1 MTRTGTA
8 PRRADYPA
16 ADPGP
21 VPVRIRH
28 SKGGGA
34 LGFFQTTGDVSA
46 FTSASLFQP
55 GARVDVVTRFS
66 ATVGFRGSREA
77 WRDLRGFAVKFLTDD
92 GEYDLVGNN
101 SPVFF
106 LRDEAAFASL
116 VVVHKM
122 YRDGTVYDYDRLWD
136 FWTAHPETAHQVAWL
151 LSDRGIP
158 RSWRHQDGFGS
169 HTYQWVNAA
178 GERFWVKYHLR
189 TDQGIEYLT
198 DADADGIA
206 GTEVDHQR
214 ADLRAAIERGEH
226 PSWTLSVQV
235 MPYEAART
243 DAFNAFDLTKV
254 WPKSDY
260 PLIEVGTLVLDR
272 NPDDELGEIEQAAFA
287 PSSFVPGIGPSPDPM
302 LLSRIDAYWRFHR
315 HRVKEGFAHRAP
327 VPFAAVDAGWD
338 DDFTRR
344 SRVWNPD
351 DDFRQAGDLVRRVL
365 DDAGRERLR
374 ATVVSQLVDIVDPAL
389 RERALTFWS
398 RIDAAEGAA
407 IRALVLPAG

>member
-46 FTSASLFQP
+46 FTHAGLFQP
-55 GARVDVVTRFS
+55 GVRTDVVVRFS
-66 ATVGFRGSREA
+66 ATLGYRGSREA
-77 WRDLRGFAVKFLTDD
+77 WRDLRGFAVKFLTPD

-116 VVVHKM
+116 AVAHKM
-122 YRDGTVYDYDRLWD
+122 YKDGAVFDYDRLWG
-136 FWTAHPETAHQVAWL
+136 FWTTHPESAHQVAWL
-151 LSDRGIP
+151 LGDRGIP
-158 RSWRHQDGFGS
+158 RTWRHQDGFGS
-169 HTYQWVNAA
+169 HTFQWVNAT

-189 TDQGIEYLT
+189 TDQGIETLT
-198 DADADGIA
+198 EQEAERIE

-226 PSWTLSVQV
+226 PSWTLAVQII
-235 MPYEAART
+235 PYEDARS
-243 DAFNAFDLTKV
+243 AGFNVFDLTKT
-254 WPKSDY
+254 WPKAEY
-260 PLIEVGTLVLDR
+260 PLIEVGRLVLDR
-272 NPDDELGEIEQAAFA
+272 NPDDEIAEIEQAAFA

-302 LLSRIDAYWRFHR
+302 LLSRIDAYWRFHQ
-315 HRVKEGFAHRAP
+315 HRVQDDFASRPA
-327 VPFAAVDAGWD
+327 VPFTAFADDGWD
-338 DDFTRR
+338 EDFARGAR
-344 SRVWNPD
+344 AGDPA
-351 DDFRQAGDLVRRVL
+351 DDFRQAGELVRRVF
-365 DDAGRERLR
+365 DDEARERLR
-374 ATVVSQLVDIVDPAL
+374 ATVASQLREIVDPVL
-389 RERALTFWS
+389 RDRAIAFWR
-398 RIDAAEGAA
+398 RIDETEGAA
-407 IRALVLPAG
+407 IADALG

>member
-1 MTRTGTA
+1 MTRTGAA
-8 PRRADYPA
+8 PRRVDYPA

-34 LGFFQTTGDVSA
+34 RGHFLTTGDVRA
-46 FTSASLFQP
+46 FTHAGLFQP
-55 GARVDVVTRFS
+55 GVRTDVVVRFS
-66 ATVGFRGSREA
+66 ATLGYRGSREA
-77 WRDLRGFAVKFLTDD
+77 WRDLRGFAVKFLTPD

-116 VVVHKM
+116 VVAHKM
-122 YRDGTVYDYDRLWD
+122 YRDGTVFDHDRLWD
-136 FWTAHPETAHQVAWL
+136 FWTTHPESAHQVAWL
-151 LSDRGIP
+151 LGDRGIP

-169 HTYQWVNAA
+169 HTFQWVNAA

-189 TDQGIEYLT
+189 TDQGVENLAEQ
-198 DADADGIA
+198 DAERID

-214 ADLRAAIERGEH
+214 ADLRAAIDRGEH

-235 MPYEAART
+235 MPYEDART

-254 WPKSDY
+254 WPKAEY
-260 PLIEVGTLVLDR
+260 PLVEVGRLVLDR
-272 NPDDELGEIEQAAFA
+272 NPDDELAEIEQAAFA

-315 HRVKEGFAHRAP
+315 HRVQDGIASRPPVEFRAS
-327 VPFAAVDAGWD
+327 AVGWD
-338 DDFTRR
+338 DDFARR
-344 SRVWNPD
+344 ARTWDPD

-365 DDAGRERLR
+365 DDDERARLR
-374 ATVVSQLVDIVDPAL
+374 GTVVSQLAEITDPAL
-389 RERALTFWS
+389 RERAIAFWH
-398 RIDAAEGAA
+398 RIDDAEGAA
-407 IRALVLPAG
+407 VAAALG